1 MKEEVPAVVAM
12 GCLLVITQSLAVL
25 LAIPFAASG
34 YEAFPNPEDPV
45 NPILYVFL
53 ILAFTGII
61 LFAIKMGRKGF
72 IRLFVL
78 LAIFL
83 TMIFVLSV
91 PLYYLL
97 LVAFEPA
104 TADLASMVVS
114 VAIAATVTFV
124 SFKNPEWYVVDG
136 VGITVAAGVT
146 AIIGISF
153 AILPAIILLVALAVY
168 DAISVYKTKHMVTLA
183 DAVTEQHLPI
193 LLVIPKSKSYSYKTE
208 KGLKDQI
215 KKGKKREA
223 MFMGLGDIIIP
234 GALVVSAF
242 RWLPDNLF
250 LGFPAQIMV
259 AIFTM
264 IGVVIG
270 FSILMRF
277 VLKGNPQAG
286 LPLLNA
292 GAILGFLISYIV
304 FYGDLIFGIV

>member
-12 GCLLVITQSLAVL
+12 GCLLVITQSLAVF

-53 ILAFTGII
+53 ILAFTSII
-61 LFAIKMGRKGF
+61 LLAVRMGRKGF
-72 IRLFVL
+72 ITLLVL

-91 PLYYLL
+91 PLYYVL
-97 LVAFEPA
+97 LVAFDPA
-104 TADLASMVVS
+104 IADLISMIVS
-114 VAIAATVTFV
+114 VAIAIIVTFV
-124 SFKNPEWYVVDG
+124 SYKHPEWYVVDG

-153 AILPAIILLVALAVY
+153 AILPAIILLVVLAVY

-208 KGLKDQI
+208 AGLKEQL
-215 KKGKKREA
+215 KKKKKREA

-242 RWLPDNLF
+242 RWLPDQLF
-250 LGFPAQIMV
+250 IGFPAQILV

-292 GAILGFLISYIV
+292 GAILGFLVSYIF
-304 FYGDLIFGIV
+304 FYGDLGFGMA

>member
-12 GCLLVITQSLAVL
+12 GCLLVLTQSLAVL

-45 NPILYVFL
+45 NPILYVLL

-61 LFAIKMGRKGF
+61 LLAIRVGRKGF
-72 IRLFVL
+72 ITLFVL
-78 LAIFL
+78 IAIFL

-91 PLYYLL
+91 PLYYVL
-97 LVAFEPA
+97 LVAFDPA
-104 TADLASMVVS
+104 TADLISMIVS
-114 VAIAATVTFV
+114 VAIAIVVTFV
-124 SFKNPEWYVVDG
+124 SYKHPEWYVVDG

-193 LLVIPKSKSYSYKTE
+193 LLVIPKTKSYSYKTE
-208 KGLKDQI
+208 AGLKEQL
-215 KKGKKREA
+215 KKKKKREA

-242 RWLPDNLF
+242 RWLPDQLF
-250 LGFPAQIMV
+250 IGFPAQILV
-259 AIFTM
+259 AIFT
-264 IGVVIG
+264 IVGVVIG

-277 VLKGNPQAG
+277 VLKGRPQAG

-292 GAILGFLISYIV
+292 GAILGFLVSYIF
-304 FYGDLIFGIV
+304 FYGDLGFGVA

>member
-12 GCLLVITQSLAVL
+12 GCLLVITQSLAVF

-53 ILAFTGII
+53 ILAFTSII
-61 LFAIKMGRKGF
+61 LLAVRMGRKGF
-72 IRLFVL
+72 ITLLVL

-91 PLYYLL
+91 PLYYVL
-97 LVAFEPA
+97 LVAFDPA
-104 TADLASMVVS
+104 IADLISMIVS
-114 VAIAATVTFV
+114 VAIAIIVTFV
-124 SFKNPEWYVVDG
+124 SYKHPEWYVVDG

-208 KGLKDQI
+208 AGLKEQL
-215 KKGKKREA
+215 KKKKKREA

-242 RWLPDNLF
+242 RWLPDQLF
-250 LGFPAQIMV
+250 IGFPAQILV

-292 GAILGFLISYIV
+292 GAILGFLVSYIF
-304 FYGDLIFGIV
+304 FYGDLGFGMA